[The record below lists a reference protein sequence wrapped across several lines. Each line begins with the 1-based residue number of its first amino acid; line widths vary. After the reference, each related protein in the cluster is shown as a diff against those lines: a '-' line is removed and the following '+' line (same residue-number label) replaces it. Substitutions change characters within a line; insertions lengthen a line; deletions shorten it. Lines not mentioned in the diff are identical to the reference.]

1 MLLTGRFRRMSVWLW
16 STPAAGRL
24 LVIVRPDHPDLL
36 RTMRGLFAGEEAE
49 VEVVLDRRRRDRRGA
64 AWPYQADRRRAERR
78 QRDLEGRG
86 GGASILILRES
97 HRSLDCAPGS
107 RTMGDGR
114 MMSVESEQV
123 RDGDEVRCWLEAGQT
138 RLAALLEL
146 LHEHERLRERVEIAD
161 REHER
166 LRGVTYEIEQLRNK
180 LETAERQ
187 GEQLRQSV
195 SELRAEVE
203 RFQELV
209 ESVQRERNELREEV
223 GKLRAENDQLQMEQ
237 AEAEETAAK
246 LLSEMKELVNRVAD
260 KLQRPPRMSSFTR
273 DPRPPAA

>member
-1 MLLTGRFRRMSVWLW
+1 MSVWLW

-86 GGASILILRES
+86 GDASILILRES

-107 RTMGDGR
+107 QTMGDR
-114 MMSVESEQV
+114 CMMSVESEQV

-138 RLAALLEL
+138 QLAALLEL
-146 LHEHERLRERVEIAD
+146 LH
-161 REHER
+161 EHER

-180 LETAERQ
+180 LETSERQ
-187 GEQLRQSV
+187 GEQLREEV
-195 SELRAEVE
+195 WKLRAEVE
-203 RFQELV
+203 RSQELV
-209 ESVQRERNELREEV
+209 ESVQRERNELREKVAE
-223 GKLRAENDQLQMEQ
+223 LRAETDQLQME
-237 AEAEETAAK
+237 
-246 LLSEMKELVNRVAD
+246 
-260 KLQRPPRMSSFTR
+260 
-273 DPRPPAA
+273 

>member
-1 MLLTGRFRRMSVWLW
+1 MSVWLW

-49 VEVVLDRRRRDRRGA
+49 VEVVLDRRRRARRGT

-86 GGASILILRES
+86 GDASILILRES

-107 RTMGDGR
+107 QTMGDGR

-138 RLAALLEL
+138 QLAALLEL
-146 LHEHERLRERVEIAD
+146 LHEHERLRERVEVAD
-161 REHER
+161 REHEW

-180 LETAERQ
+180 LETSERQ
-187 GEQLRQSV
+187 GEQLREEV
-195 SELRAEVE
+195 GKLRAEVE
-203 RFQELV
+203 RSQELV
-209 ESVQRERNELREEV
+209 ESVQRERNELREKV
-223 GKLRAENDQLQMEQ
+223 GKLGAENDQLQMEQ
-237 AEAEETAAK
+237 AEAGETAAE
-246 LLSEMKELVNRVAD
+246 LLSEIKELVNRVAD
-260 KLQRPPRMSSFTR
+260 KLQRPPRMSPFTR